1 MVDVIN
7 PRMGYSEE
15 MDAKR
20 RLPVVSS
27 GDGAAD
33 PKRAPWQWVGFGTV
47 AIFVVWLPLSAAASL
62 GASALVRAVRPT
74 TPSSDVFL
82 LTLPVFVGLSVLA
95 LGLAAFVGGFVV
107 GRWGDRDVSVR
118 EAILAGLVAV
128 AVAIVVSWVSFG
140 FSASALLVAPIP
152 IPFAALGGKLGLRSR
167 R

>member
-27 GDGAAD
+27 GDGDAD

-47 AIFVVWLPLSAAASL
+47 AILVVWLPLSAAASL
-62 GASALVRAVRPT
+62 GATALVRAARPAS
-74 TPSSDVFL
+74 SSDVLL

-107 GRWGDRDVSVR
+107 GRWGDRDVNVR